1 MSHGIF
7 CYTTHRYMTSSQRA
21 ILAAIIYFN
30 LFDYP
35 LTATEAW
42 KYLWQPEKV
51 PGLFEVIDALEELE
65 KEGRVASGNGFYFLP
80 GREALIKTRNL
91 RHVIAYRK
99 WRKALRIIRILR
111 IFPHIRMIAV
121 ANTLAYDN
129 ADEESDIDLFI
140 VTAKGRVWT
149 ARFFVVLFL
158 QLFGLRP
165 TAKTRRDKICACFFV
180 DEDHLDIAN
189 FALPGASDVYL
200 HYWIATLWPL
210 YNPVGV
216 YEKFFTANAW
226 VQKNV
231 SNIHAI
237 IPNMF
242 RRIGATPRLQKIA
255 EWKARFLPE
264 SFYRR
269 FQERRFPATIK
280 TRLGKDTTVVANDHV
295 LKFHTHDRREEYRRK
310 FLETMSLLSLR

>member
-1 MSHGIF
+1 MRTLKKS
-7 CYTTHRYMTSSQRA
+7 
-21 ILAAIIYFN
+21 ILAVITYFN

-35 LTATEAW
+35 LTSTEAW
-42 KYLWQPEKV
+42 KYLWMPENV
-51 PGLFEVIDALEELE
+51 PTLFAVFEELEKLE

-99 WRKALRIIRILR
+99 WRRALRVVRVLR
-111 IFPHIRMIAV
+111 LFPFIRMIAV

-165 TAKTRRDKICACFFV
+165 TARTRRDKICACFFV
-180 DEDHLDIAN
+180 DEDHLDISHL
-189 FALPGASDVYL
+189 ALPGEPDIYL

-210 YNPVGV
+210 YNPYGV
-216 YEKFFTANAW
+216 YEKFFAANAW
-226 VQKNV
+226 VRKHV
-231 SNIHAI
+231 PNIHAI

-242 RRIGATPRLQKIA
+242 RRIDMGTMSIHGAHVI
-255 EWKARFLPE
+255 PE

-269 FQERRFPATIK
+269 VQERRFPDVIRS
-280 TRLGKDTTVVANDHV
+280 RLNKDTTVVANDHV
-295 LKFHTHDRREEYRRK
+295 LKFHTHDRREEYRRQWIAHVA
-310 FLETMSLLSLR
+310 LRRFSRATSAAQSSA